1 MKITNLIICMFI
13 GNALGCRVMA
23 QTPESVEFDGPE
35 NAPIYVIEG
44 DFAQNYTIGGL
55 TYDVDWSMSAN
66 PNLGTLIG
74 TGLFDISGY
83 NSGISVSF
91 GGAVSIAFTVKQAG
105 NVIRVNGK
113 MGMAGSGYV
122 AGYSCTANLTYNF
135 SNIDVDPL
143 TSTMGGYIS
152 AKGKVTIPGYGSQS
166 INIPK
171 TYLSQELPDVNSD
184 GQWDSTGEWTADIDA
199 TVNSKGKI
207 VGTGEL
213 TVWDEFGDAY
223 DVIPQQVSGKLKNGV
238 VSLAASG
245 NSKPTSKIKVN
256 LTYLESND
264 ETVRNKS
271 SVSAYGQNRKF

>member
-1 MKITNLIICMFI
+1 MNTINLVKWLFI
-13 GNALGCRVMA
+13 GALLCGKVQA
-23 QTPESVEFDGPE
+23 QSPESVDFDGPE

-44 DFAQNYTIGGL
+44 DFAQNYSVGGL
-55 TYDVDWSMSAN
+55 TYDIDWSMSAN

-74 TGLFDISGY
+74 TGLFDINGY
-83 NSGISVSF
+83 NSGYSVSF
-91 GGAVSIAFTVKQAG
+91 SGAVSIAFTVKQAG
-105 NVIRVNGK
+105 SVVRVNGK
-113 MGMAGSGYV
+113 MGMAGAGYV
-122 AGYSCTANLTYNF
+122 SGVSCTANLTYNF

-143 TSTMGGYIS
+143 TSTMGGYVS

-166 INIPK
+166 INVPT
-171 TYLSQELPDVNSD
+171 TYLSQQLPDVNSD
-184 GQWDSTGEWTADIDA
+184 GQWDSTGEWTTEIDA

-238 VSLAASG
+238 VSLAATG

-256 LTYLESND
+256 LTYLESNE
-264 ETVRNKS
+264 ETVANQN

>member
-1 MKITNLIICMFI
+1 MKITNLIICVFI

-23 QTPESVEFDGPE
+23 QTPESVGFDGPE

-44 DFAQNYTIGGL
+44 DFAQNYSIGGL
-55 TYDVDWSMSAN
+55 TYDIDWSMSAN

-74 TGLFDISGY
+74 TGLFDINGY
-83 NSGISVSF
+83 NSGYSVSF
-91 GGAVSIAFTVKQAG
+91 SGAVSIAFTVKQAG
-105 NVIRVNGK
+105 SVVRVNGK
-113 MGMAGSGYV
+113 MGMAGAGYV
-122 AGYSCTANLTYNF
+122 SGVSCTANLIYNF
-135 SNIDVDPL
+135 TNIDVDPL
-143 TSTMGGYIS
+143 TSTMGGYVS

-166 INIPK
+166 INVPT
-171 TYLSQELPDVNSD
+171 TYLSQQLPDVNSD
-184 GQWDSTGEWTADIDA
+184 GQWDSTGEWTAEIDA
-199 TVNSKGKI
+199 TVDAKGKI

-238 VSLAASG
+238 VSLAATG

-256 LTYLESND
+256 LTYLESNE
-264 ETVRNKS
+264 ETVANKS